1 MTKTERI
8 DDVVQS
14 AIEQVNTGR
23 APDQQV
29 VAQHS
34 ALLDMS
40 SGPLDPPSIVEL
52 METRSALPVRPEW
65 QLCISLKD
73 GRVVIE
79 AESQED
85 GDGNR

>member
-1 MTKTERI
+1 MMKTERI

-52 METRSALPVRPEW
+52 METRSALPVPPER
-65 QLCISLKD
+65 QSCVGLSDGLARLEADSL
-73 GRVVIE
+73 
-79 AESQED
+79 ED
-85 GDGNR
+85 GDGDC